1 MIRQY
6 FSEKE
11 RDTTNYNFCFIRI
24 TEDKEKDNQLIEY
37 LQKNILKAY
46 RDVEFYKYKKRNLD
60 RSGLSKYIKEKV
72 IPNSD
77 KGLGVA
83 VQHGDFGEVF
93 ASLIIEFMEQ
103 RIPFQKLRWK
113 INKNKSVFGTDIV
126 SFDSIDNPSEITYC
140 EVKTRKNVF
149 CKEKGKKGKLI
160 AVVACDAL
168 GYDKKNNNEA
178 ILDFMSRIWF
188 NNKDYERSNIFFDLV
203 DGVRP
208 ITSKYEIFLITDSLI
223 RVEKLGES
231 LRALNEL
238 EQEIKPLS
246 VFFVFVDNLSDLMKD
261 TWDTIVENGALFI
274 ERDSL

>member
-46 RDVEFYKYKKRNLD
+46 RDPEFCRCIKQSLD
-60 RSGLSKYIKEKV
+60 RRGLENYIKNCV
-72 IPNSD
+72 IPSD
-77 KGLGVA
+77 NNEFDVA
-83 VQHGDFGEVF
+83 VRHGDFGEVF
-93 ASLIIEFMEQ
+93 ASLIIEFME
-103 RIPFQKLRWK
+103 RRVPFRKLRWK

-140 EVKTRKNVF
+140 EVKTRKDVF
-149 CKEKGKKGKLI
+149 CKEKGKLI

-168 GYDKKNNNEA
+168 VYDRENNNKA
-178 ILDFMSRIWF
+178 VLDYMVRKYFDS
-188 NNKDYERSNIFFDLV
+188 KDFDRANIFLNLV
-203 DGVRP
+203 ADIRP